1 MTALLVRLAV
11 AILPVVLFLI
21 ALILLDSYKLV
32 QLRAIVAALAVG
44 GAMAGVCFGVS
55 SLAVGRLIDTTL
67 YGRYVGPII
76 EETAKAAFLVPLIR
90 SHKVGFLVDA
100 AIVGFAVGTG
110 FAVVENSYYVGSLAG
125 AEPSTWIIRG
135 FGTAIMHG
143 ATTCLVAIVSK
154 SLVDRAG
161 VATIARFL
169 PGLLLAIV
177 IHSAYNHFFFSPVLG
192 TLGVLVTLPPL
203 LLFIFSRSELALQ
216 RWLDVGFD
224 ADAELLEL
232 IQSGR
237 LSESPVGRY
246 LQSLR
251 TSFRG
256 EILVDLLCYLRLHVE
271 LALRAKGRLLM
282 REHGFDVPMDQ
293 ETQAKFDELAYL
305 ERSIGTTGKRALAPL
320 LHPTSRELWQM
331 HVIGQSRSSRVRR
344 STAH

>member
-1 MTALLVRLAV
+1 MTDVLVPLAV
-11 AILPVVLFLI
+11 AIVPVVLFLV

-32 QLRAIVAALAVG
+32 RLRWVLAALAVG
-44 GAMAGVCFGVS
+44 GAMAGICFGVS
-55 SLAVGRLIDTTL
+55 SLAVGRVVDGVV
-67 YGRYVGPII
+67 YGRYIGPLV

-100 AIVGFAVGTG
+100 AIFGFAIGTG
-110 FAVVENSYYVGSLAG
+110 FAVVENTYYVRTLA
-125 AEPSTWIIRG
+125 AADPSTWIIRG

-143 ATTCLVAIVSK
+143 AATCLVAIVSK
-154 SLVDRAG
+154 ALVDRAG
-161 VATIARFL
+161 DARLRAFL
-169 PGLLLAIV
+169 PGLLLAIA
-177 IHSAYNHFFFSPVLG
+177 IHSIYNHFFFSPVLG

-203 LLFIFSRSELALQ
+203 LLIIFSRSERALQ

-232 IQSGR
+232 IHSGR
-237 LSESPVGRY
+237 LSESPAGRY

-271 LALRAKGRLLM
+271 LALRAKGSLLM
-282 REHGFDVPMDQ
+282 REHGFEIPMDR
-293 ETQAKFDELAYL
+293 ETKAKFDEMAYL

-320 LHPTSRELWQM
+320 LHPTGRELWQM
-331 HVIGQSRSSRVRR
+331 YLIGK
-344 STAH
+344 